1 MRDLGPIDPQ
11 DAGRTVT
18 HLLRWMSALLPATA
32 SAYLALPDE
41 VDVTGLFDSLPGWRW
56 VLPRL
61 EEDGSMTFRDRD
73 VPREIHALGMSQPG
87 ASGVVTPLHEIDLFL
102 VPGLA
107 FDARGGRLGRG
118 SGHFDRLLARRR
130 SQSLVVGVTTMA
142 HVVDEVP
149 IGPHDQ
155 RVDWLATDKGVTECF
170 PRSGPSRR

>member
-1 MRDLGPIDPQ
+1 MRDLGPIDPE
-11 DAGRTVT
+11 DAGQTVT

-41 VDVTGLFDSLPGWRW
+41 VDVAGLFDSLPGWRW

-73 VPREIHALGMSQPG
+73 VPREIHAHGMSQPG
-87 ASGVVTPLHEIDLFL
+87 ARGVATPLHEIDLFL

-107 FDARGGRLGRG
+107 FDPRGGRLGRG
-118 SGHFDRLLARRR
+118 SGHFDRLLARRG
-130 SQSLVVGVTTMA
+130 SQSLAVGVTTMA

-155 RVDWLATDKGVTECF
+155 RVDWLATDNGVTECL
-170 PRSGPSRR
+170 PRSGPYRR